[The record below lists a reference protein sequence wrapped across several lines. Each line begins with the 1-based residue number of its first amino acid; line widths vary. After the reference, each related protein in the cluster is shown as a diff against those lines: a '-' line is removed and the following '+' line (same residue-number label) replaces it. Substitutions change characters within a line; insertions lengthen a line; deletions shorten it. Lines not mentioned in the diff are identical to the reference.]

1 MSSLHTHMRART
13 LAQPNRSTCTDRMIL
28 FVAALLLFL
37 IPTLP
42 AQASVVTVGDAR
54 FQTQLKNEAGKNLVL
69 KGTGVARYA
78 VFIRVYGAGLYGP
91 EGVPASSLLE
101 RGEPKRLEIEYF
113 VDIKASDLVL
123 AANTILERQLSAEE
137 LQALEPRIRQLHDAY
152 RSVRPGDRY
161 VMEYLPDQGTV
172 LRLNGEP
179 LVTVEGRDFARA
191 YFGIWLGDEPLSSNL
206 RNALLG
212 Q

>member
-1 MSSLHTHMRART
+1 MSSLHTRMRTHT
-13 LAQPNRSTCTDRMIL
+13 LAQPSRSTCADRMIL
-28 FVAALLLFL
+28 LLAALLLCL

-54 FQTQLKNEAGKNLVL
+54 FSTLLQNEAGKTLEL
-69 KGTGVARYA
+69 KGAGIARYA

-101 RGEPKRLEIEYF
+101 GGEPKRLEIEYF
-113 VDIKASDLVL
+113 VDIKASDLAL
-123 AANTILERQLSAEE
+123 AADTILQRQLSPEQ
-137 LQALEPRIRQLHDAY
+137 LQALQPRIRQLHDAY

-161 VMEYLPDQGTV
+161 VMEYLPGQGTV
-172 LRLNGEP
+172 LKLNGEP

-212 Q
+212 R